1 MCDNVRHVS
10 RILTWYARDNEN
22 NEVLLH
28 DDKMCNAM
36 QTARLH
42 YGEIIFHQIKNNS
55 SAQFYGAEFIDQSER
70 CVPFVN
76 KSIESNPIFPRI
88 ANARSFFYDK
98 YFLIE
103 NNQI

>member
-22 NEVLLH
+22 NEVLLR

-36 QTARLH
+36 QTARLR
-42 YGEIIFHQIKNNS
+42 YGEIIFRRIKNIS
-55 SAQFYGAEFIDQSER
+55 SAQFHGAEFIDQSER
-70 CVPFVN
+70 CVPLVN
-76 KSIESNPIFPRI
+76 KSIEFNPIFPRI

-98 YFLIE
+98 YFCTEDNKI
-103 NNQI
+103 